1 MSVQGYDELNILN
14 KKINELVTS
23 YSNLKSECEN
33 LKTEKEALN
42 GLLLAREIE
51 MKELEK
57 KYDKI
62 KLSGALLGDS
72 ENAVEA
78 KKKINELVREI
89 DNCIALLNR

>member
-1 MSVQGYDELNILN
+1 MPVQGYDELNLLN

-23 YSNLKSECEN
+23 YSNLKLECEN
-33 LKTEKEALN
+33 LKTEKEALK
-42 GLLLAREIE
+42 GLLLDRETEI
-51 MKELEK
+51 KELEK

-62 KLSGALLGDS
+62 KLTGALLGDS

-78 KKKINELVREI
+78 RKKINELVREI